1 MTRLQEQ
8 IRQLKDRRLAYDI
21 VPPEYDDAAYM
32 AVQATETELRAT
44 ILAARAA
51 QGIPTIT
58 PEEAEALRTTI
69 VTGGVVA

>member
-51 QGIPTIT
+51 RGIPTIG
-58 PEEAEALRTTI
+58 PEDAARLRAVI
-69 VTGGVVA
+69 LTGGVVA